1 MKKRGNDKYG
11 MVTKQ
16 KVTQRQ
22 IKMRKGGSFLQAI
35 IWLGIVIIL
44 IVVEIITLGLTTI
57 WFAGGAAVA
66 CIAALLGA
74 SLLVQVILF
83 MAVSVVL
90 LFATRPVAMK
100 YMNKNRTKTNAA
112 SLIGREAVV
121 IQTIENLKAQ
131 GQVMV
136 NGMEWTARSVREGE
150 VIEKDTVVKIERI
163 DGVKLIVKKTTD

>member
-1 MKKRGNDKYG
+1 M
-11 MVTKQ
+11 
-16 KVTQRQ
+16 
-22 IKMRKGGSFLQAI
+22 QAI
-35 IWLGIVIIL
+35 IWLGIVIVL

-83 MAVSVVL
+83 IGVSVVL
-90 LFATRPVAMK
+90 LFATRPMAMK
-100 YMNKNRTKTNAA
+100 YMNKNRTKTNAE

-121 IQTIENLKAQ
+121 TQTIENLKAQ

-136 NGMEWTARSVREGE
+136 NGMEWTARSVAEGDI
-150 VIEKDTVVKIERI
+150 IEKDTIVKIERI
-163 DGVKLIVKKTTD
+163 DGVKLIVKRITEETK

>member
-1 MKKRGNDKYG
+1 M
-11 MVTKQ
+11 
-16 KVTQRQ
+16 
-22 IKMRKGGSFLQAI
+22 QAI

>member
-1 MKKRGNDKYG
+1 M
-11 MVTKQ
+11 
-16 KVTQRQ
+16 
-22 IKMRKGGSFLQAI
+22 QAI
-35 IWLGIVIIL
+35 IWLGIVIVL

-90 LFATRPVAMK
+90 LLATRPMAMK
-100 YMNKNRTKTNAA
+100 YMNKNRTKTNAQ
-112 SLIGREAVV
+112 SLIGKEAVV
-121 IQTIENLKAQ
+121 TQTIENLKAQ

-136 NGMEWTARSVREGE
+136 NGMEWTARSAAEGE
-150 VIEKDTVVKIERI
+150 TIERDTIVQIERI
-163 DGVKLIVKKTTD
+163 DGVKLIVKRITG